1 VNQVVARFIVTNKEW
16 LSLISVAVALI
27 FLLGF
32 VLAGTTSEQSEAI
45 DFSMTQ
51 NELPMLTSSKD
62 DLLLDLMANGH
73 WETELEDLPADLDIN
88 IQNAHEYMTL
98 VGVSESEQ
106 GQEALFIM
114 SAPEG
119 WQLLEGMG
127 QINVTPDGRIRGRVG
142 ASIAPHIEVVS
153 IESNRVDLSINGQL
167 LSKYLYLTE
176 KSAEGI

>member
-51 NELPMLTSSKD
+51 NELPILTSSKD

-73 WETELEDLPADLDIN
+73 WEAELADLPANLDIN

-106 GQEALFIM
+106 AREALFIM
-114 SAPEG
+114 VAPAG
-119 WQLLEGMG
+119 WQLQEGMD
-127 QINVTPDGRIRGRVG
+127 QINVTPDGRIKGRVG
-142 ASIAPHIEVVS
+142 TVIAPHIEILNINS
-153 IESNRVDLSINGQL
+153 SSVDISVNGERY
-167 LSKYLYLTE
+167 SKQLYLAQP
-176 KSAEGI
+176 SAESL